1 MLSWSSG
8 LRVAIDR
15 RRCPIHEL
23 SLHMRRVVHCRAR
36 SPGTLVW
43 FTAVSAFTGCDGHG
57 EAVGE
62 APGEPV
68 FGAVQMDVPIVHG
81 SSGSEATV
89 GRVVA
94 VAVDEAGR
102 AWAADS
108 QARHVLVL
116 DPDGSV
122 VDTLGRRGDG
132 PGEFSSI
139 SWIGLTGVG
148 DLWAK
153 DPVARRLTRFAAA
166 DGAVETVSFPQDGFN
181 TSIPWAA
188 SIEGDSLL
196 FVRTTENAPGSSTTT
211 TTVSQYALDPSEV
224 RLLHAVEL
232 PPIARPDFVEST
244 AGQIQMRST
253 PPLAP
258 IEDVVWSGA
267 GGWRVRSSEFQVER
281 LAAGGQVVDTIEA
294 DVVGVPTG
302 ARVRD
307 SLAARYALPR
317 EAIPEAVP
325 PIVSLDLDR
334 AGNVWVGRTMDGN
347 TLVGWEVFGAGGDHL
362 ASVSLPPGIT
372 LLPSV
377 LSWSGGFLAA
387 VSPGPLGEHRVVVF
401 RIPDALRSG

>member
-1 MLSWSSG
+1 
-8 LRVAIDR
+8 
-15 RRCPIHEL
+15 
-23 SLHMRRVVHCRAR
+23 MRFHAR
-36 SPGTLVW
+36 NPSTLVW
-43 FTAVSAFTGCDGHG
+43 FIAVSALAGCDGHG
-57 EAVGE
+57 EVVGE
-62 APGEPV
+62 GPGEPV
-68 FGAVQMDVPIVHG
+68 LGAVQMDVSIVHG
-81 SSGSEATV
+81 SAGSGATF
-89 GRVVA
+89 GRVIA
-94 VAVDEAGR
+94 VAVDDAGR

-116 DPDGSV
+116 DPDGLV

-132 PGEFSSI
+132 PGEFSFI
-139 SWIGLTGVG
+139 SWIGLTGAG

-153 DPVARRLTRFAAA
+153 DPLARRLTRFAAA
-166 DGAVETVSFPQDGFN
+166 DGAVETVPFPQDGYN
-181 TSIPWAA
+181 TSIPWTA
-188 SIEGDSLL
+188 SIEDDSLL
-196 FVRTTENAPGSSTTT
+196 FVRTTENAPGSST

-232 PPIARPDFVEST
+232 PPVARPDFVETT
-244 AGQIQMRST
+244 AGQIRMRST

-258 IEDVVWSGA
+258 IPDVAWSGA
-267 GGWRVRSSEFQVER
+267 GGWRVWSPEFQVER
-281 LAAGGQVVDTIEA
+281 LSAAGRVVGTIEA
-294 DVVGVPTG
+294 DVVGVPTP

-334 AGNVWVGRTMDGN
+334 AGNVWVGRTIDGSM
-347 TLVGWEVFGAGGDHL
+347 LVGWEVFGVGGDHL
-362 ASVSLPPGIT
+362 ASVSLPAGIT

-401 RIPDALRSG
+401 PIPHALRSR

>member
-1 MLSWSSG
+1 M
-8 LRVAIDR
+8 RKDVR
-15 RRCPIHEL
+15 RH
-23 SLHMRRVVHCRAR
+23 AR
-36 SPGTLVW
+36 SPSTLVW
-43 FTAVSAFTGCDGHG
+43 FFAVAAFAGCDRHG
-57 EAVGE
+57 EAVEEG
-62 APGEPV
+62 PGEPV
-68 FGAVQMDVPIVHG
+68 FGAVQMGVPIVHG
-81 SSGSEATV
+81 SSGSDATL

-116 DPDGSV
+116 DPDGLV

-132 PGEFSSI
+132 PGEFSFI
-139 SWIGLTGVG
+139 SWIGLTDGG
-148 DLWAK
+148 DLWAM
-153 DPVARRLTRFAAA
+153 DPLARRLTRFAAA
-166 DGAVETVSFPQDGFN
+166 DGAVETVSFPQDGHN

-188 SIEGDSLL
+188 SIEDDSLL

-211 TTVSQYALDPSEV
+211 VSQYALDPSEV
-224 RLLHAVEL
+224 RLVHAVEL
-232 PPIARPDFVEST
+232 PPVARPDFVEST
-244 AGQIQMRST
+244 AGRIRMRST

-258 IEDVVWSGA
+258 IPDVVWSGA
-267 GGWRVRSSEFQVER
+267 GGWRVWSPEFQVER
-281 LAAGGQVVDTIEA
+281 LSAAGRVVDTIEA
-294 DVVGVPTG
+294 DVVGVPTP

-307 SLAARYALPR
+307 SLAARYGLPR

-334 AGNVWVGRTMDGN
+334 AGNVWVGRTIDGSM
-347 TLVGWEVFGAGGDHL
+347 LVGWEVFGAGGDHV